1 MEFPFSIIL
10 HQILQGTSLMHKTII
25 CDTSCFIV
33 LTNIGDLDLLRKVYG
48 QIFTTPEVASE
59 YGESLPEWIIIER
72 PVNIQMQQLLELQ
85 LDKGESSAIAL
96 ALMTPECTIILD
108 DITARKIAERLG
120 LEITG
125 TLGVIIKAK
134 LNGIIPSIKPLIE
147 KIKTTNFRLTPDIE
161 LQALVAA
168 KE

>member
-1 MEFPFSIIL
+1 
-10 HQILQGTSLMHKTII
+10 MHKTII

-33 LTNIGDLDLLRKVYG
+33 LTNIDNLDLLQKVYG
-48 QIFTTPEVASE
+48 QIFTTPEVALE
-59 YGESLPEWIIIER
+59 YGESLPDWIIIEQA
-72 PVNIQMQQLLELQ
+72 VNTQMQQLLELQ

-96 ALMTPECTIILD
+96 ALGTPECTIILD
-108 DITARKIAERLG
+108 DIKARKIAERLG

-125 TLGVIIKAK
+125 TIGVIIKAK

-147 KIKTTNFRLTPDIE
+147 KIKTTNFRLSQDIE
-161 LQALVAA
+161 IQALVAA

>member
-1 MEFPFSIIL
+1 
-10 HQILQGTSLMHKTII
+10 MHRTIV

-33 LTNIGDLDLLRKVYG
+33 LTNIGHLDLLQKVYG
-48 QIFTTPEVASE
+48 QILTTPEVALE
-59 YGESLPEWIIIER
+59 YGQSLPDWIIIEQA
-72 PVNIQMQQLLELQ
+72 VNIQMQQLLELQ

-96 ALMTPECTIILD
+96 ALGTPECTVILD
-108 DITARKIAERLG
+108 DIKARKIAERLG

-125 TLGVIIKAK
+125 TIGVIAKAK

-147 KIKTTNFRLTPDIE
+147 KIKRTNFRLASDIE
-161 LQALVAA
+161 IQALVAA